1 MERFDCCDGY
11 PLAASQRLNLQKYNN
26 GIQFS
31 SLSDWKMTKK
41 PKCQLNL
48 TVVLLNSNLVILI
61 RVDWDG
67 RRIGD
72 GRRPTLNH

>member
-1 MERFDCCDGY
+1 MERFDCCDSSSQT
-11 PLAASQRLNLQKYNN
+11 ASKSSKNITK
-26 GIQFS
+26 IQF

-48 TVVLLNSNLVILI
+48 TDVLLNSNLVILI

-72 GRRPTLNH
+72 GRRPTLHH